1 MSTVGDIPGTGEIA
15 EDAHVAAP
23 PMTTGWRRWLLRGFV
38 IAMLVAGAAVVAAAA
53 VTIAGDQHGAA
64 GGRRAVGGVLMPD
77 DAHFRDIAGQL
88 LARKTPERLAG
99 MTIVGAD
106 GTVTVQRYR
115 AGSPS
120 FLSSYLNPN
129 ALSVI
134 ARAIAARGDAPITVD
149 ELRLEVLRATG
160 RQRWRLHG
168 SQGGALWR
176 ATINPN
182 GTDFRIISAA
192 PAGAAAS

>member
-1 MSTVGDIPGTGEIA
+1 MSTVGDIPGTGQIA
-15 EDAHVAAP
+15 DDPHAGAP
-23 PMTTGWRRWLLRGFV
+23 QMTTGWRRWLLRGFV
-38 IAMLVAGAAVVAAAA
+38 IAMLVAGAAVVTAAA
-53 VTIAGDQHGAA
+53 VTIAGDQGATA
-64 GGRRAVGGVLMPD
+64 GGRKAVGGVLMPD

-88 LARKTPERLAG
+88 LARPTPERLAG
-99 MTIVGAD
+99 MTIVGAS
-106 GTVTVQRYR
+106 GTVAVQRHR
-115 AGSPS
+115 PGSPS

-134 ARAIAARGDAPITVD
+134 ARAIAARGDPPVTVD

-182 GTDFRIISAA
+182 GTDLRIVTA
-192 PAGAAAS
+192 PPPAAS